1 MERPVASR
9 PAGPRGPIRSGSPR
23 RPVLSI
29 PSLRSPERVAPQK
42 PGGLRLNISG
52 IPPVSYYSGGPDLQ
66 PVDYMSPDDAPTL
79 QPSQDTTMPN
89 HTASEP
95 LDSLDN
101 LIKEIDN
108 MTTQQPLS
116 HEDTNLEPDP
126 AAANLGNWSDEVI
139 EEMQRLGEGAGGA
152 VHKVKDKRSG
162 RIIARKTITTRQ
174 APRQLLREVHIM
186 TTTQHTNI
194 IRFYGAYISPSTSEV
209 KILME
214 YCEGGSLEAIGKRL
228 RDHGAVVG
236 EKIAGRLAEGVSLR
250 IRVHTLPILSYFQ
263 ILQGLAYLHRNKT
276 IHRDIKPS
284 NILLT
289 NQGIVRLCDFGVSG
303 ELVDSL
309 ANTFTGTSFYMA
321 VSTLNF
327 RFFKPTL
334 TLSSQAGKDI
344 RGKIYNQIWRVVHW
358 YHSPWIGS
366 EPISLPKWPTPYR
379 VNGLYHSKR
388 GMLIQWSGITTVT
401 IVSRS
406 SPPALRMNQAFS
418 GLATWRI
425 SSNRRTFSNSC
436 SAELTFIASSLIINP
451 QFRPVPKQML
461 EHPWITNTMKMRKE
475 GDMAKWISEVYGWPK
490 RRPNDQWVDCL
501 WPWPHFISSPQSRLS
516 SSCTGSSLSNR
527 NG

>member
-1 MERPVASR
+1 
-9 PAGPRGPIRSGSPR
+9 
-23 RPVLSI
+23 
-29 PSLRSPERVAPQK
+29 
-42 PGGLRLNISG
+42 
-52 IPPVSYYSGGPDLQ
+52 
-66 PVDYMSPDDAPTL
+66 
-79 QPSQDTTMPN
+79 MPN

-236 EKIAGRLAEGVSLR
+236 EKIAGRLAEG
-250 IRVHTLPILSYFQ
+250 

-321 VSTLNF
+321 PERISGEKYTIRSDVWST
-327 RFFKPTL
+327 
-334 TLSSQAGKDI
+334 
-344 RGKIYNQIWRVVHW
+344 
-358 YHSPWIGS
+358 
-366 EPISLPKWPTPYR
+366 
-379 VNGLYHSKR
+379 
-388 GMLIQWSGITTVT
+388 GITLLELVQN
-401 IVSRS
+401 RFPFPNDL
-406 SPPALRMNQAFS
+406 PPIELMVYITRNEPPRLEDES
-418 GLATWRI
+418 GVQWTRDMKD
-425 SSNRRTFSNSC
+425 
-436 SAELTFIASSLIINP
+436 FIKQTLIINP

-490 RRPNDQWVDCL
+490 RRPNDQ
-501 WPWPHFISSPQSRLS
+501 LS

>member
-29 PSLRSPERVAPQK
+29 PSLRLPERVAPQK

-162 RIIARKTITTRQ
+162 KIIARKTITTRQ

-236 EKIAGRLAEGVSLR
+236 EKIAGRLAEG
-250 IRVHTLPILSYFQ
+250 

-321 VSTLNF
+321 PERISGEKYTIRSDVWST
-327 RFFKPTL
+327 
-334 TLSSQAGKDI
+334 
-344 RGKIYNQIWRVVHW
+344 
-358 YHSPWIGS
+358 
-366 EPISLPKWPTPYR
+366 
-379 VNGLYHSKR
+379 
-388 GMLIQWSGITTVT
+388 GITLLELVQN
-401 IVSRS
+401 RFPFPNDL
-406 SPPALRMNQAFS
+406 PPIELMVYITRNEPPRLEDES
-418 GLATWRI
+418 GVQWTRDMKD
-425 SSNRRTFSNSC
+425 
-436 SAELTFIASSLIINP
+436 FIKQTLIINP

-490 RRPNDQWVDCL
+490 RRPNDQ
-501 WPWPHFISSPQSRLS
+501 LS
-516 SSCTGSSLSNR
+516 SSCAGSSLSNR

>member
-116 HEDTNLEPDP
+116 REDTNLEPDP

-162 RIIARKTITTRQ
+162 KIIARKTITTRQ
-174 APRQLLREVHIM
+174 APRQLLREIHIM

-236 EKIAGRLAEGVSLR
+236 EKIAGRLAEG
-250 IRVHTLPILSYFQ
+250 

-321 VSTLNF
+321 PERISGEKYTIRSDVWST
-327 RFFKPTL
+327 
-334 TLSSQAGKDI
+334 
-344 RGKIYNQIWRVVHW
+344 
-358 YHSPWIGS
+358 
-366 EPISLPKWPTPYR
+366 
-379 VNGLYHSKR
+379 
-388 GMLIQWSGITTVT
+388 GITLLELVQN
-401 IVSRS
+401 RFPFPNDL
-406 SPPALRMNQAFS
+406 PPIELMVYITRNEPPRLEDES
-418 GLATWRI
+418 GVQWTRDMKD
-425 SSNRRTFSNSC
+425 
-436 SAELTFIASSLIINP
+436 FIKQTLIINP

-461 EHPWITNTMKMRKE
+461 EHLWITNTMKMRKE

-490 RRPNDQWVDCL
+490 RRPNDQ
-501 WPWPHFISSPQSRLS
+501 LS